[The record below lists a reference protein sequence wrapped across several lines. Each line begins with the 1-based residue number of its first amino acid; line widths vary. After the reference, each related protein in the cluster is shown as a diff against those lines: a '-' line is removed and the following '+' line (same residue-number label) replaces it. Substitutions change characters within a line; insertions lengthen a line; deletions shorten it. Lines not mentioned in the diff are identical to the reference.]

1 MENKN
6 WVEVDGSQ
14 LPASDS
20 RSLWVMKER
29 DLDTTTGSNGTLV
42 FTSDTNRFY
51 VYNKGHVPYRRP
63 MVKRPTILRRWL
75 RRAGWR
81 A

>member
-1 MENKN
+1 MRNRN

-14 LPASDS
+14 LPATES
-20 RSLWVMKER
+20 RSLWVMRDR

-42 FTSDTNRFY
+42 FTEDTKRFY
-51 VYNKGHVPYRRP
+51 VYDKHHVSYRRP
-63 MVKRPTILRRWL
+63 TVKRPTILRRWL

-81 A
+81 V